1 MVPGSEGAP
10 GFSFDYEEGPVP
22 SPRHPE
28 ALLLD
33 SNSVRLSWRAVEQ
46 TRVRF
51 PQMALYTAR
60 QIDRTAED
68 LRYMIRFL
76 AVSLYAEDSTV
87 FTEFLLWLVDFLRA
101 RNMPKVAVVAGLES
115 LQLLPELTDAGADSL
130 LREGLDLLA

>member
-1 MVPGSEGAP
+1 
-10 GFSFDYEEGPVP
+10 
-22 SPRHPE
+22 
-28 ALLLD
+28 
-33 SNSVRLSWRAVEQ
+33 
-46 TRVRF
+46 
-51 PQMALYTAR
+51 MALYTAR

-101 RNMPKVAVVAGLES
+101 RNVPKVAVVAGLES